1 MVCYIVPLMATLI
14 AFTGRRAF
22 HSKGSHGF
30 WLNIML
36 FGGALFG
43 LVDHFW
49 HGELFL
55 IGANWASD
63 LALGGAITLGITA
76 GWGVIVFKTRIAES
90 MHHLSY
96 RLGILKTSLFQ
107 KKA

>member
-1 MVCYIVPLMATLI
+1 MVCYIVPLVATLI
-14 AFTGRRAF
+14 GFTSRKA
-22 HSKGSHGF
+22 SHNRGVQGF

-76 GWGVIVFKTRIAES
+76 GWGVIVFKSRIAES
-90 MHHLSY
+90 MHRFNC
-96 RLGILKTSLFQ
+96 RLGILK
-107 KKA
+107 K

>member
-1 MVCYIVPLMATLI
+1 MATFI
-14 AFTGRRAF
+14 AFISRRAS
-22 HSKGSHGF
+22 HSRGSHGF

-76 GWGVIVFKTRIAES
+76 GWGVIVFKTRITES
-90 MHHLSY
+90 MHQLSH
-96 RLGILKTSLFQ
+96 RLGILK
-107 KKA
+107 K